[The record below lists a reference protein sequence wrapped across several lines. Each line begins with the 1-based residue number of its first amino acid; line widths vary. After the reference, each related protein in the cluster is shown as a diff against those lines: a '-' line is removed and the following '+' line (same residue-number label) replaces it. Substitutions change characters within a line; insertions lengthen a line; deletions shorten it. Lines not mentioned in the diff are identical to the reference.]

1 MQNTGFETALGAAI
15 RARRME
21 LGFSQEDV
29 ADKTAL
35 HRTYI
40 SSIERGERNVSLV
53 NIVLIANAVEL
64 RAWELLKSADL

>member
-1 MQNTGFETALGAAI
+1 MQNAGFETALGTAI

-53 NIVLIANAVEL
+53 NIVLIANALEMG
-64 RAWELLKSADL
+64 AWELLKSANL